1 MTSTVEGVGT
11 SSPKK
16 SYTNIVVGV
25 TVPILLL
32 IIVVLV
38 LGVIFWKMR
47 KAPKTEIPHERFN
60 DDVIEQTLDGSIA
73 MRNQMFDFNI
83 ANGDPVDPLSESSK
97 YMAED
102 SEISIG
108 NNGYAHF
115 SKSPKLSDNDGGFSN
130 PLYGTVSD
138 SATDAG
144 HISLDVDM
152 NQTGDTQ
159 T

>member
-1 MTSTVEGVGT
+1 
-11 SSPKK
+11 
-16 SYTNIVVGV
+16 
-25 TVPILLL
+25 
-32 IIVVLV
+32 
-38 LGVIFWKMR
+38 MR
-47 KAPKTEIPHERFN
+47 KTPKAEIPHERFH

-73 MRNQMFDFNI
+73 MRNQMFDFSM
-83 ANGDPVDPLSESSK
+83 ANGDPVDPLSESAK

-102 SEISIG
+102 SEISIS

-115 SKSPKLSDNDGGFSN
+115 SKSPKPNTTDGGFSN

-138 SATDAG
+138 PVEESG
-144 HISLDVDM
+144 NISLDVDM